1 MQRNILKLALAYA
14 MALFLTIA
22 PFHMLHAAETTVDT
36 NAPHETYHVSA
47 ENGLKMRSA
56 PSKDSDV
63 VTLLP
68 YNAKVIVINTEN
80 SGWYQVTYSGETG
93 YVAAKY
99 LTKSSE
105 TDTVDD
111 TSPNAAETDESDAFT
126 DISPENVRTTLGVT
140 PLIFALI
147 AAIIIMIILAIFTAY
162 SFLKKEKDGYDET
175 EYDDD
180 YDYNYDENDT
190 EQYETNLDS
199 NDDTY
204 MDDEY
209 DEEYYED
216 DE

>member
-22 PFHMLHAAETTVDT
+22 PFHTLHAAETTVDT
-36 NAPHETYHVSA
+36 DAAHETYHVSA

-68 YNAKVIVINTEN
+68 YHAKVIVINTEN

-99 LTKSSE
+99 LTKLSE
-105 TDTVDD
+105 TDTDDD
-111 TSPNAAETDESDAFT
+111 TSSNAAETDESDAFT

-180 YDYNYDENDT
+180 YDYNYDEDDA
-190 EQYETNLDS
+190 EQHETNLDS

-204 MDDEY
+204 MDLSLIHI
-209 DEEYYED
+209 
-216 DE
+216 

>member
-22 PFHMLHAAETTVDT
+22 PFHTLHAAETTVDT
-36 NAPHETYHVSA
+36 DAAHETYHVSA

-68 YNAKVIVINTEN
+68 YHAKVIVINTEN

-99 LTKSSE
+99 LTKLSE
-105 TDTVDD
+105 TNTDDD
-111 TSPNAAETDESDAFT
+111 TSSNAAETDESDAFT

-180 YDYNYDENDT
+180 YDYNYDEDDA
-190 EQYETNLDS
+190 EQHEINLDS

>member
-22 PFHMLHAAETTVDT
+22 PFHTLHAAETTVDT
-36 NAPHETYHVSA
+36 DAAHETYHVSA

-68 YNAKVIVINTEN
+68 YHAKVIVINTEN

-99 LTKSSE
+99 LTKLSE
-105 TDTVDD
+105 TDTDDD
-111 TSPNAAETDESDAFT
+111 TSSNAAETDESDAFT

-180 YDYNYDENDT
+180 YDYNYDEDDA
-190 EQYETNLDS
+190 EQHETNLDS

>member
-36 NAPHETYHVSA
+36 DAPHETYHVSA

-111 TSPNAAETDESDAFT
+111 TSSNDAFT

-180 YDYNYDENDT
+180 YDENDT